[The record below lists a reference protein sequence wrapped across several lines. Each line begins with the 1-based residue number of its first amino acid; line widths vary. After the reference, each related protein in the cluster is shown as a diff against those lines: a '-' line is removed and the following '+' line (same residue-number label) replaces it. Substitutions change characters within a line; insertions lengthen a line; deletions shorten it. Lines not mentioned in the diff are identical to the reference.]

1 MRCYNLL
8 LKNKLSMTQPNIYI
22 YIYIY
27 VFKISSQCPNTMGV
41 DYSLHRIYEENH
53 INL

>member
-1 MRCYNLL
+1 MLNEIEY
-8 LKNKLSMTQPNIYI
+8 THTHTHTHIYI

-27 VFKISSQCPNTMGV
+27 IFKISSQCPRTVGV
-41 DYSLHRIYEENH
+41 DYFLHRIYEENH